1 MGGTALSTWLLL
13 LFSTQLKGECSLI
26 WTRGEEK
33 HSGTGIWQEG
43 AGKQREERRGESG
56 QGFAQGGEDGAGLEQ
71 GAIVL
76 GEQGAGR
83 GPPQTRRAGAD
94 VGKVFGTGFSRRI
107 AGWGVGRALCAGVH
121 QRELAKQPGRQREPL
136 AFDGE
141 VMAGERTGVSR
152 GNFASESVSG
162 GGGAGAWWPEDDV
175 GTGQNPASLIL
186 PGQQLLPDVC
196 VGLGRTKRGV
206 WGPCWPG
213 DLCHPMIHILPLSPL
228 GCWHLSSGAH

>member
-76 GEQGAGR
+76 GEQGASR
-83 GPPQTRRAGAD
+83 GPPRPA
-94 VGKVFGTGFSRRI
+94 
-107 AGWGVGRALCAGVH
+107 
-121 QRELAKQPGRQREPL
+121 ELARMWGRFLGPVFPGGL
-136 AFDGE
+136 L
-141 VMAGERTGVSR
+141 AGE
-152 GNFASESVSG
+152 
-162 GGGAGAWWPEDDV
+162 
-175 GTGQNPASLIL
+175 
-186 PGQQLLPDVC
+186 
-196 VGLGRTKRGV
+196 
-206 WGPCWPG
+206 
-213 DLCHPMIHILPLSPL
+213 
-228 GCWHLSSGAH
+228 

>member
-83 GPPQTRRAGAD
+83 GPPRPAELARMWGRFLGPVFPSGSLAGEWEELTVQGCTEGSLQNTRR
-94 VGKVFGTGFSRRI
+94 GKWRLWR
-107 AGWGVGRALCAGVH
+107 L
-121 QRELAKQPGRQREPL
+121 
-136 AFDGE
+136 
-141 VMAGERTGVSR
+141 
-152 GNFASESVSG
+152 
-162 GGGAGAWWPEDDV
+162 
-175 GTGQNPASLIL
+175 
-186 PGQQLLPDVC
+186 
-196 VGLGRTKRGV
+196 LGR
-206 WGPCWPG
+206 
-213 DLCHPMIHILPLSPL
+213 
-228 GCWHLSSGAH
+228 

>member
-56 QGFAQGGEDGAGLEQ
+56 QGFAQGGEDRAGLEQ

-83 GPPQTRRAGAD
+83 GPPRPA
-94 VGKVFGTGFSRRI
+94 
-107 AGWGVGRALCAGVH
+107 
-121 QRELAKQPGRQREPL
+121 ELAQMWGRFLGPVFPGGL
-136 AFDGE
+136 L
-141 VMAGERTGVSR
+141 AGE
-152 GNFASESVSG
+152 
-162 GGGAGAWWPEDDV
+162 
-175 GTGQNPASLIL
+175 
-186 PGQQLLPDVC
+186 
-196 VGLGRTKRGV
+196 
-206 WGPCWPG
+206 
-213 DLCHPMIHILPLSPL
+213 
-228 GCWHLSSGAH
+228 

>member
-76 GEQGAGR
+76 GEQGASR
-83 GPPQTRRAGAD
+83 GPPRPA
-94 VGKVFGTGFSRRI
+94 
-107 AGWGVGRALCAGVH
+107 
-121 QRELAKQPGRQREPL
+121 ELARMWGRFLGPVFPGGLL
-136 AFDGE
+136 AGTE
-141 VMAGERTGVSR
+141 KS
-152 GNFASESVSG
+152 SLCW
-162 GGGAGAWWPEDDV
+162 GAP
-175 GTGQNPASLIL
+175 
-186 PGQQLLPDVC
+186 
-196 VGLGRTKRGV
+196 K
-206 WGPCWPG
+206 
-213 DLCHPMIHILPLSPL
+213 
-228 GCWHLSSGAH
+228 GAHETPREAKGGSGVCWGGDGR

>member
-33 HSGTGIWQEG
+33 PSGTGIWQEG

-56 QGFAQGGEDGAGLEQ
+56 QGFAQEGEDGAGLEQ

-76 GEQGAGR
+76 GEQGASR
-83 GPPQTRRAGAD
+83 GPPRPAELARMWEGFWDRFFPADCWLGVRRAH
-94 VGKVFGTGFSRRI
+94 
-107 AGWGVGRALCAGVH
+107 CAGVH
-121 QRELAKQPGRQREPL
+121 QRELTKHPERQRETL

-141 VMAGERTGVSR
+141 VMAGERTGVSW
-152 GNFASESVSG
+152 GNFGSVSGSG

-175 GTGQNPASLIL
+175 GMGQSVPHSASTAECAASLMCVWGGGGQNGESGDLA
-186 PGQQLLPDVC
+186 
-196 VGLGRTKRGV
+196 GLGTSV
-206 WGPCWPG
+206 IP
-213 DLCHPMIHILPLSPL
+213 
-228 GCWHLSSGAH
+228 